1 MQAFFLVTVKLIEY
15 IFLKS
20 LYVLIFVLD
29 LFQELKC
36 LYFTINM
43 NRRTRKTRIYSNS
56 YQIAAK
62 PPPGNEKRLLL
73 SNPIP

>member
-1 MQAFFLVTVKLIEY
+1 M
-15 IFLKS
+15 
-20 LYVLIFVLD
+20 LD

-43 NRRTRKTRIYSNS
+43 NRRTRKTHSYSKS
-56 YQIAAK
+56 YQIAAI